1 MTRDLETR
9 EFITNIFFGNEFFA
23 AHAGNIC
30 RLKFSD
36 FYSENGALIPADIVV
51 ASTGVPLTV
60 MMIQTL
66 RGVCSVARTKYRK
79 QNLDEQITVDIT
91 TFIQRFKRGSKRFR
105 IILTQKPKTEIPR
118 NINKYARNMDIIIDG
133 SQSDFLN
140 SLWTVSFFNN
150 SMKTF
155 LFKLHNNTL
164 GYNSA
169 VAHFV
174 RNHSPNCTFC
184 DLSGNE
190 EVMLEKG
197 SHIFYDC
204 VYVAGVIDYIFGRV
218 TRINNFEFSRR

>member
-1 MTRDLETR
+1 
-9 EFITNIFFGNEFFA
+9 
-23 AHAGNIC
+23 
-30 RLKFSD
+30 
-36 FYSENGALIPADIVV
+36 
-51 ASTGVPLTV
+51 
-60 MMIQTL
+60 
-66 RGVCSVARTKYRK
+66 
-79 QNLDEQITVDIT
+79 
-91 TFIQRFKRGSKRFR
+91 
-105 IILTQKPKTEIPR
+105 
-118 NINKYARNMDIIIDG
+118 MDIIIDG

-140 SLWTVSFFNN
+140 GLWTVNFFNN

-197 SHIFYDC
+197 SHIFFDC
-204 VYVAGVIDYIFGRV
+204 VHVAGVIDYIFGMV
-218 TRINNFEFSRR
+218 TGINNFEFSRREFFSTFNRRELIPAKNLILTYISKFVIKTLWDCKQRFTIPNGEECWEWIKEELLVLCNGNTKFRKLWENSGFSLE